1 MTAINYFTAPMSIN
15 SYGAEG
21 QLLQSRSYHQ
31 TAAEIAEQIGALT
44 GNDAASAIKNEQ
56 GQVVRYIGPSS
67 YGPADAN
74 PFPAFLSY
82 LQAVHAANQATTIA
96 NQNAFNQPAAGGK
109 GSTNYNFTLNVT
121 ATVQSGNS
129 IRMDGDVTTTIT
141 PYGEK
146 SHPGPIFQSATVTI
160 DASEPLAL
168 HYVIYGQ
175 ALDSDVVSFGPGWSK
190 LQSYMDEVGLSSQGA
205 LNTTQNLAIGE
216 ITSGLLMG
224 FINSPVVPAG
234 QSKPIKDL
242 PSRTWWNLDPLI
254 AFSQVQSDPAYFNQ
268 YANIL
273 YKASSNETYS
283 IPYSDRLG
291 TGPLINSVK
300 YNGTDVVT
308 WVVIVEPPVN

>member
-1 MTAINYFTAPMSIN
+1 
-15 SYGAEG
+15 
-21 QLLQSRSYHQ
+21 
-31 TAAEIAEQIGALT
+31 
-44 GNDAASAIKNEQ
+44 
-56 GQVVRYIGPSS
+56 
-67 YGPADAN
+67 
-74 PFPAFLSY
+74 
-82 LQAVHAANQATTIA
+82 
-96 NQNAFNQPAAGGK
+96 
-109 GSTNYNFTLNVT
+109 
-121 ATVQSGNS
+121 
-129 IRMDGDVTTTIT
+129 
-141 PYGEK
+141 
-146 SHPGPIFQSATVTI
+146 
-160 DASEPLAL
+160 
-168 HYVIYGQ
+168 
-175 ALDSDVVSFGPGWSK
+175 
-190 LQSYMDEVGLSSQGA
+190 MDEVGLSSQGA

-268 YANIL
+268 YANVL

-308 WVVIVEPPVN
+308 WVVTVEPPVN